1 MIMRAAYEAARRE
14 RWLRPDADRWLRPDA
29 ARFLVP
35 GTDPAT
41 AAPSSG
47 FDGLTA
53 NDSCTAERCIDR
65 RSGARLL
72 GRMSGEHRSR

>member
-1 MIMRAAYEAARRE
+1 MIMCAASEAARRE
-14 RWLRPDADRWLRPDA
+14 RWLWPDADRWLRPDA

-72 GRMSGEHRSR
+72 GRMFGEHRSR